1 MATTSAQVQQLYVAY
16 LGRAADKGGLDYW
29 LGQLNAEPAQIT
41 LDQIRTNF
49 VNEQPEYAAAYAGLS
64 RVDTVTK
71 IYNNLFGRAPD
82 AGGLTYWTTGGGAT
96 VALDQLLVAFVN
108 GASATDAQVVTN
120 KVLVSEV
127 YTSTA
132 GANYA
137 AADAKAIIS
146 GVNDTTQSVTD
157 AVAKLS
163 DGSLSGIA
171 VPASVGLLKA
181 SVAADA
187 AVSAYETTKAAD
199 LLAIEKQLATLSTTS
214 AVIKDQT
221 VTSTANSTYSDVNTE
236 LKADLADARAQAS
249 AGNVVGLDGKSTLT
263 LTGEATVKAAA
274 LTAAADTLRLSD
286 DKSVE
291 KTGAYDTAAKALAA
305 AKEPNAADVTQAK
318 ATLVAYANNPA
329 NATVWDTALSDAGVT
344 KASPADVAADVD
356 SLYTVLTTL
365 GTSTTLINKVTAD
378 FAGVTAFTSFGSL
391 AAQELTFVKATDA
404 FNKADTALAN
414 QNGSTAASDWKAAYA
429 ADASVKLQV
438 EASKALDA
446 IEASYKAIDTAHT
459 ALTTAQ
465 TAAAD
470 KLAGTSLVAL
480 NTKAAPDTFVAGG
493 TADKADVFY
502 FTGGKVTTADGALT
516 FETAKDSLYIGDGYT
531 LNTTAKFDAATGT
544 ITGGQNGVK
553 EVFFFKDGSN
563 IKAVIEAADL
573 GSSTF
578 QATVA
583 NGTSNLDASASDQ
596 VSIIT
601 LTGITSVDQLSFANG
616 VITAHA

>member
-1 MATTSAQVQQLYVAY
+1 MAITSAQVQQLYVAY

-29 LGQLNAEPAQIT
+29 LGELNAEPAKIT
-41 LDQIRTNF
+41 LDQIRANF
-49 VNEQPEYAAAYAGLS
+49 VNEQAEYKEVYGGLS

-82 AGGLTYWTTGGGAT
+82 AGGLAYWTTGGGAS
-96 VALDQLLVAFVN
+96 VSADQLLVAFIN

-137 AADAKAIIS
+137 SADAKAIIS
-146 GVNDTTQSVTD
+146 DVNDTTQSVTK
-157 AVAKLS
+157 AVGKLS

-171 VPASVGLLKA
+171 VPASIGLLKA
-181 SVAADA
+181 SIAADA
-187 AVSAYETTKAAD
+187 AVTAYETTKAAD
-199 LLAIEKQLATLSTTS
+199 LLALEKQLATLSTTS
-214 AVIKDQT
+214 AIIKDQT
-221 VTSTANSTYSDVNTE
+221 VHSTANSSYGEVNTE
-236 LKADLADARAQAS
+236 LKADLVDARKQAT
-249 AGNVVGLDGKSTLT
+249 AGNVVGLDNKSTLT
-263 LTGEATVKAAA
+263 LTAEATVKAAA
-274 LTAAADTLRLSD
+274 LTSAADALRLSD
-286 DKSVE
+286 RASVDK
-291 KTGAYDTAAKALAA
+291 TAAYDTAAKALAA
-305 AKEPNAADVTQAK
+305 AKEPNTADVTQAK
-318 ATLVAYANNPA
+318 ATLVAYATNPA
-329 NATVWDTALSDAGVT
+329 NATVWDTALTDAGVA
-344 KASPADVAADVD
+344 KASPANIAADVD

-365 GTSTTLINKVTAD
+365 GTSATLISKVTAD
-378 FAGVTAFTSFGSL
+378 FAGVTAFDSFGSL
-391 AAQELTFVKATDA
+391 AAQKLTFVKATDA
-404 FNKADTALAN
+404 FSEADKALADS
-414 QNGSTAASDWKAAYA
+414 NGSTVASGWKAAYK

-446 IEASYKAIDTAHT
+446 IEASYKAIDTAYT

-465 TAAAD
+465 TAADA
-470 KLAGTSLVAL
+470 KLASTSLVAVNNA
-480 NTKAAPDTFVAGG
+480 NTFLGGG

-502 FTGGKVTTADGALT
+502 FTGGKVTTADGVLG
-516 FETAKDSLYIGDGYT
+516 FETAKDSLYVGDGYT

-553 EVFFFKDGSN
+553 EVFFFKDGN
-563 IKAVIEAADL
+563 DIKAVIEAADL

-583 NGTSNLDASASDQ
+583 NGTSTLATSPTDQ

-601 LTGITSVDQLSFANG
+601 LTGVTSVDQLSFANG

>member
-1 MATTSAQVQQLYVAY
+1 MNAT
-16 LGRAADKGGLDYW
+16 
-29 LGQLNAEPAQIT
+29 PATIT
-41 LDQIRTNF
+41 LEQVRANF
-49 VNEQPEYAAAYAGLS
+49 VNEQPEYANAYAGLN

-82 AGGLTYWTTGGGAT
+82 AAGLTYWTTGGGAT
-96 VALDQLLVAFVN
+96 VAADQLLVAFIN
-108 GASATDAQVVTN
+108 GASSADAQVVTN

-132 GANYA
+132 GSNYA

-146 GVNDTTQSVTD
+146 GVTDTTASVTT
-157 AVAKLS
+157 AIGKLS

-181 SVAADA
+181 SIAADA
-187 AVSAYETTKAAD
+187 AVTAYETTKAAD
-199 LLAIEKQLATLSTTS
+199 LLALEKQLATLSTTS
-214 AVIKDQT
+214 AIIKDQT
-221 VTSTANSTYSDVNTE
+221 VTSTANSSYSHVNTE
-236 LKADLADARAQAS
+236 LKLDLADARAQFT
-249 AGNVVGLDGKSTLT
+249 AGNVVGLDGKSTLV
-263 LTGEATVKAAA
+263 LTAEATVKAAA
-274 LTAAADTLRLSD
+274 LTSAADALRLSD
-286 DKSVE
+286 AASVDK
-291 KTGAYDTAAKALAA
+291 TAAYDTAAKALAA
-305 AKEPNAADVTQAK
+305 AKEPNIADVTQAK
-318 ATLVAYANNPA
+318 ATLVAYATNPA
-329 NATVWDTALSDAGVT
+329 NATVWNTALTDAGVT
-344 KASPADVAADVD
+344 KASPADIAADVN

-365 GTSTTLINKVTAD
+365 GTSATLISKVTAD
-378 FAGVTAFTSFGSL
+378 FAGVTAFDSFGSL
-391 AAQELTFVKATDA
+391 AAQKLTFVKATDA
-404 FNKADTALAN
+404 FSKANTALADS
-414 QNGSTAASDWKAAYA
+414 NGSTAASDWKAAYA

-465 TAAAD
+465 TAADA

-480 NTKAAPDTFVAGG
+480 ESGVNPNTFVSGG
-493 TADKADVFY
+493 TTNKADVFY
-502 FTGGKVTTADGALT
+502 FTGGKVTTADGTLN
-516 FETAKDSLYIGDGYT
+516 FETAKDSLYVGDGYT

-553 EVFFFKDGSN
+553 EVFFFKDGNS

-573 GSSTF
+573 GSSIF

-583 NGTSNLDASASDQ
+583 NGTSTLAGSNTDQ

-601 LTGITSVDQLSFANG
+601 LTGVTSVDQLSFANG

>member
-1 MATTSAQVQQLYVAY
+1 MAITSAQVQQLYVAY
-16 LGRAADKGGLDYW
+16 LGRAADKAGLDYW
-29 LGQLNAEPAQIT
+29 LGELNATPATIT
-41 LDQIRTNF
+41 LEQVRANF
-49 VNEQPEYAAAYAGLS
+49 VNEQPEYANAYAGLN

-82 AGGLTYWTTGGGAT
+82 AAGLTYWTTGGGAT
-96 VALDQLLVAFVN
+96 VAADQLLVAFIN
-108 GASATDAQVVTN
+108 GASSADAQVVTN

-132 GANYA
+132 GSNYA

-146 GVNDTTQSVTD
+146 GVTDTTASVTT
-157 AVAKLS
+157 AIGKLS

-181 SVAADA
+181 SIAADA
-187 AVSAYETTKAAD
+187 AVTAYETTKAAD
-199 LLAIEKQLATLSTTS
+199 LLALEKQLATLSTTS
-214 AVIKDQT
+214 AIIKDQT
-221 VTSTANSTYSDVNTE
+221 VTSTANSSYSHVNTE
-236 LKADLADARAQAS
+236 LKLDLADARAQFT
-249 AGNVVGLDGKSTLT
+249 AGNVVGLDGKSTLV
-263 LTGEATVKAAA
+263 LTAEATVKAAA
-274 LTAAADTLRLSD
+274 LTSAADALRLSD
-286 DKSVE
+286 AASVDK
-291 KTGAYDTAAKALAA
+291 TAAYDTAAKALAA
-305 AKEPNAADVTQAK
+305 AKEPNIADVTQAK
-318 ATLVAYANNPA
+318 ATLVAYATNPA
-329 NATVWDTALSDAGVT
+329 NATVWNTALTDAGVT
-344 KASPADVAADVD
+344 KASPADIAADVN

-365 GTSTTLINKVTAD
+365 GTSATLISKVTAD
-378 FAGVTAFTSFGSL
+378 FAGVTAFDSFGSL
-391 AAQELTFVKATDA
+391 AAQKLTFVKATDA
-404 FNKADTALAN
+404 FSKANTALADS
-414 QNGSTAASDWKAAYA
+414 NGSTAASDWKAAYA

-465 TAAAD
+465 TAADA

-480 NTKAAPDTFVAGG
+480 ESGVNPNTFVSGG
-493 TADKADVFY
+493 TTNKADVFY
-502 FTGGKVTTADGALT
+502 FTGGKVTTADGTLN
-516 FETAKDSLYIGDGYT
+516 FETAKDSLYVGDGYT

-553 EVFFFKDGSN
+553 EVFFFKDGNS

-573 GSSTF
+573 GSSIF

-583 NGTSNLDASASDQ
+583 NGTSTLAGSNTDQ

-601 LTGITSVDQLSFANG
+601 LTGVTSVDQLSFANG